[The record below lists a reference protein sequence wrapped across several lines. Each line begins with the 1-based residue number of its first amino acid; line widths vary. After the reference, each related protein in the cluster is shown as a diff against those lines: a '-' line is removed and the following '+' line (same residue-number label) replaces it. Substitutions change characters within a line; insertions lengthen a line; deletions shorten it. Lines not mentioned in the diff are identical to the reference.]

1 MGFGDFI
8 QGKIHWIWAAAGA
21 IFLKSLGSYTR
32 GNALDLARR
41 RRENFGFWDLILG
54 EIHWIWPAAG
64 AKISVRFFRN
74 CRHLS
79 TNYEISQNHNT
90 KFVDST
96 KFVER
101 WSGELHNCRQ
111 MSTIYENVKKQI
123 TKFVDS
129 PKFVDCYFE
138 KSKSDILENCRL
150 CLRGGQLTC
159 NSMVYKIRKNE
170 NSEFI
175 DPLLATIL

>member
-1 MGFGDFI
+1 M
-8 QGKIHWIWAAAGA
+8 
-21 IFLKSLGSYTR
+21 
-32 GNALDLARR
+32 DLARR
-41 RRENFGFWDLILG
+41 RRDNFGFWDLILG

-79 TNYEISQNHNT
+79 TNYEILQNHNT

-111 MSTIYENVKKQI
+111 VSTIYENVKNQT

-129 PKFVDCYFE
+129 PKFVVA
-138 KSKSDILENCRL
+138 ILKI
-150 CLRGGQLTC
+150 
-159 NSMVYKIRKNE
+159 KIRHFWKIVDSVFKMVN
-170 NSEFI
+170 
-175 DPLLATIL
+175 